1 MPCRNR
7 KGVEGRWRLEGEGG
21 GERER
26 EREIR
31 RTTREK
37 GMDDRTAGGADCRST
52 EGSCINREAKTM
64 GRNKMV
70 MIMIMIRRD
79 IGE

>member
-1 MPCRNR
+1 
-7 KGVEGRWRLEGEGG
+7 
-21 GERER
+21 
-26 EREIR
+26 
-31 RTTREK
+31 
-37 GMDDRTAGGADCRST
+37 MDDRTAGGADCRST